1 MSAMLPQR
9 DSILSLLAD
18 EDSDTAG
25 LVQNQLI
32 GRGPQILGDLREL
45 LPSASG
51 RAERRLKETIA
62 QIARDDAELRFGK
75 MCGRFDENSD
85 IEEAAWLLAE
95 VLSPGEDFAE
105 LRWQIE
111 VWARELARRLADKET
126 PIQQAATI
134 ADYLGGDL
142 RFHGNEDDYYAEDN
156 SLLPRV
162 IVNRFGNPITLSL
175 VYIAV
180 GRRAGIAIHGVGL
193 PGHFVVRIGGV
204 FFDPFHS
211 GHRLQLEDCQ
221 KLLESQGLEL
231 QPHHLQPCKRRVM
244 LARILNN
251 LLHAAEGA
259 DPKTAE
265 KLLGWLQILQRATV

>member
-1 MSAMLPQR
+1 MLAQR
-9 DSILSLLAD
+9 DSILLLLGD
-18 EDSDTAG
+18 EDSDTWG

-32 GRGPQILGDLREL
+32 ARGLEILEDLRGL
-45 LPSASG
+45 LPVAKG
-51 RAERRLKETIA
+51 RAERRLKEVIA
-62 QIARDDAELRFGK
+62 QIARDDAERRFGE
-75 MCGRFDENSD
+75 MCATFDEHSD
-85 IEEAAWLLAE
+85 IEEAAWLIAD
-95 VLSPGEDFAE
+95 VLLPGEDFTG
-105 LRWQIE
+105 LREQIDS
-111 VWARELARRLADKET
+111 WARELARRLADKET
-126 PIQQAATI
+126 VVQQAATV
-134 ADYLGGDL
+134 AEYLGDEL

-175 VYIAV
+175 VYLAV
-180 GRRAGIAIHGVGL
+180 GRRAGLAIQGVGL
-193 PGHFVVRIGGV
+193 PGHFVVRLGGV

-251 LLHAAEGA
+251 LLHTAESG

>member
-1 MSAMLPQR
+1 MLPQC

-32 GRGPQILGDLREL
+32 GRGPQILSDLREL
-45 LPSASG
+45 LPAASG

-62 QIARDDAELRFGK
+62 QIARDDAERRFSE
-75 MCGRFDENSD
+75 MCATFDESSD

-95 VLSPGEDFAE
+95 VLSPGEDFEE
-105 LRWQIE
+105 LRRQID
-111 VWARELARRLADKET
+111 VWARELARRLVDKET
-126 PIQQAATI
+126 PIQKAATI
-134 ADYLGGDL
+134 ADYLGGEL

-180 GRRAGIAIHGVGL
+180 GRRAGLAIQGVGL

-251 LLHAAEGA
+251 LLHAAEGT
-259 DPKTAE
+259 DPKMAE
-265 KLLGWLQILQRATV
+265 KLFGWLQILQRATV